1 MGVRTIYLDSSSILK
16 RYVLERA
23 SEVVDAAYEKA
34 EAGELRL
41 VFSIWNVG
49 EIIGVLDRYASRKL
63 ITVEALR
70 AALSKFVLESMK
82 MVRLDS
88 LQIMP
93 ITSISLSSS
102 WLLITRHHV
111 YEADALQI
119 STSLEAGCDFLFSAD
134 VDLVRVAE
142 KEDIKAINIE
152 AEPERALG
160 ILQEAM
166 KGP

>member
-1 MGVRTIYLDSSSILK
+1 MGVKTVYLDSSSILK
-16 RYVLERA
+16 RYVVEKS
-23 SEVVDAAYEKA
+23 SEVVDAIYKKA
-34 EAGELRL
+34 EAGEIKL
-41 VFSIWNVG
+41 VFSIWNIG

-63 ITVEALR
+63 ITMEAFR

-82 MVRLDS
+82 MIRLGS

-93 ITSISLSSS
+93 ITSTSLSNS
-102 WLLITRHHV
+102 WLIITRYHV

-119 STSLEAGCDFLFSAD
+119 STSLEADCDFLFSAD
-134 VDLVRVAE
+134 VDLVRIAK
-142 KEDIKAINIE
+142 KEDIKAVDIE

-160 ILQEAM
+160 FINEDM

>member
-1 MGVRTIYLDSSSILK
+1 MGVKTVYLDSSSILK
-16 RYVLERA
+16 RYVEEKS
-23 SEVVDAAYEKA
+23 SEVVDAFYEKA
-34 EAGELRL
+34 EAGELEL
-41 VFSIWNVG
+41 VFSIWNFG

-63 ITVEALR
+63 ITMEAFR

-82 MVRLDS
+82 MIRLGS

-93 ITSISLSSS
+93 ITSTSLSNS
-102 WLLITRHHV
+102 WLIITRHHI

-119 STSLEAGCDFLFSAD
+119 TTSLETKCDFLFSAD
-134 VDLVRVAE
+134 VDLVRIAE
-142 KEDIKAINIE
+142 KEGIKAINIE

-160 ILQEAM
+160 FITEDT